1 MSNTGFAVV
10 DVETTGL
17 FPGGHDR
24 IVEIAV
30 VHVDANGIVEGQ
42 WDTLVNPGRDL
53 GPQRVHRVRA
63 ADVMHAPTFAQI
75 APRLAGLLSGRV
87 LVAHNASFDTR
98 FLLAEFERSE
108 VVPSMVSLCTMRLAR
123 DFLPGAGRA
132 LADRCAAFDIDL
144 VDAHRASADALATA
158 QLLCAYMKIGGDP
171 SFWQWHIDTA
181 AAQPWPALTG
191 EESQWLPRESAPSWA
206 TPETTAASFLE
217 RITVKLPEYSGPV
230 ERLDYLALLDRCL
243 LDRSI
248 SAHEAQGLVALA
260 EESGLGRD
268 DCEELH
274 LQYFNELVRVAWS
287 DGILTPDEM
296 ADISKVGDLLAIP
309 SGLISETLG
318 KPIDVATANAG
329 HAAVEAFTLV
339 PGDLVVLTGEMA
351 RVRSEWEAELSALG
365 FVPWSGVTK
374 TVKLLVAADPDSLS
388 GKARKARDY
397 NIPVVD
403 ETGLRRLLA
412 A

>member
-1 MSNTGFAVV
+1 MSNSGFAVV

-24 IVEIAV
+24 ILEIAV
-30 VHVDANGIVEGQ
+30 VHVDANGAVEGQ

-75 APRLAGLLSGRV
+75 APRLVELLSGRV

-98 FLLAEFERSE
+98 FLLAEFERSG
-108 VVPSMVSLCTMRLAR
+108 VAPSMVSLCTMQLAR

-132 LADRCAAFDIDL
+132 LADCCAAFDIDL
-144 VDAHRASADALATA
+144 VDAHRASADAIATA
-158 QLLCAYMKIGGDP
+158 QLLRAYMNLGGNP
-171 SFWQWHIDTA
+171 SFWQWHIDKA
-181 AAQPWPALTG
+181 AAQPWPASTG
-191 EESQWLPRESAPSWA
+191 EAGQWFPRESAPSWA
-206 TPETTAASFLE
+206 TPDPTAASFLE
-217 RITVKLPEYSGPV
+217 RITVKLPEYSGPTQ
-230 ERLDYLALLDRCL
+230 RLDYLALLDRCL

-248 SAHEAQGLVALA
+248 SVHEAQDFVALA
-260 EESGLGRD
+260 QESGLGRD

-287 DGILTPDEM
+287 DGILTPDEL
-296 ADISKVGDLLAIP
+296 ADISKVGELLAIP
-309 SGLISETLG
+309 STLISESFK
-318 KPIDVATANAG
+318 KPTHVA
-329 HAAVEAFTLV
+329 AADTEHSFAETFALA

-351 RVRSEWEAELSALG
+351 RARSEWEAELIALG

-374 TVKLLVAADPDSLS
+374 KVKLLVAADPDSLS

-397 NIPVVD
+397 KIPVVD
-403 ETGLRRLLA
+403 EAGLRRLLA